1 MKKIQMRAASLA
13 ARLCGIG
20 LAVIGLS
27 SCDKENEHPDMYGI
41 PPTNFNVD
49 ISGDVTED
57 EGGAAVEGADVVLKS
72 DGVAVSL
79 SRTDADGRYSLKSNQ
94 GYMITDN
101 AYVACYPDEDSG
113 LEADSVE
120 LAPIDKDL
128 NLEINF
134 RLKKK

>member
-1 MKKIQMRAASLA
+1 MKKIQMGAASLV

-20 LAVIGLS
+20 LAVIGFT

-72 DGVAVSL
+72 YGVAVSL
-79 SRTDADGRYSLKSNQ
+79 CRTNADGRYSLKSDQ